1 MPSHLLRS
9 SDNHRLCES
18 RQRRGLGPGHSY
30 DGVDQ
35 HGDEPQL
42 GQHLV
47 VLRGQQGLLAEVR
60 WRERVVTG
68 SAAPT
73 VAQGE
78 LGPGRELVLF
88 IVGAAVSD
96 AFAAAWK

>member
-1 MPSHLLRS
+1 MVRTT
-9 SDNHRLCES
+9 
-18 RQRRGLGPGHSY
+18 
-30 DGVDQ
+30 
-35 HGDEPQL
+35 
-42 GQHLV
+42 
-47 VLRGQQGLLAEVR
+47 LAAS
-60 WRERVVTG
+60 